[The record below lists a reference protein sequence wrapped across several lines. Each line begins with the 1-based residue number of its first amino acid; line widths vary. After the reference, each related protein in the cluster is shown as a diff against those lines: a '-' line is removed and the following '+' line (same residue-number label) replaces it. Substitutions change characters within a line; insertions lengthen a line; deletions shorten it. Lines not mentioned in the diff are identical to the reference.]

1 MSSFDPTLVPRNGAG
16 LMVLIIARISTVHQD
31 FRSLADQI
39 ALCERYV
46 RDRYSGPVQFVHI
59 QSQGSG
65 ELLDRAELAQAE
77 AAVESGRFD
86 LVVVEDLGRIC
97 RRNRAIDFCELCE
110 DACTRLV
117 AINDSL
123 DTSRDDW
130 RLNALFA
137 SFKHE
142 SGNKD
147 TSKRIRRTLR
157 NRFEEGGV
165 VQTFPYGYIKPPGA
179 KSDADI
185 CKNPDAVPVYEKWFS
200 LLEAGASYA
209 EVADYLNAENVRPG
223 AWADNVRWDG
233 RMVMQVTH
241 NPILKGYRRRNERMS
256 QRVNKTGRRRSVK
269 APADQRLL
277 RHAPNLQFI
286 DPVRYDRLI
295 AALAARHGAC
305 ARGRKAGT
313 PDTRAGVPKKRT
325 VWPGQHITCGV
336 CGRLYYWGGHGQ
348 TDHMMCAGARDYSCW
363 NGATFNGDEAGRRVA
378 TAVLA
383 AVESLPEF
391 DDAFRAKVEAAAG
404 ARRAGR
410 DEALRRLDRELAQA
424 ERELANVIN
433 SLAQV
438 GFSAALQTRLAETES
453 RAARLRAERADI
465 DRQPDDVPVLPSVG
479 ELKERARA
487 ELGRM
492 AFCDPAFGR
501 LMTALVP
508 RLEIFPYRPLDG
520 GAVVLRARAVI
531 NFAPL
536 AAPAAG
542 TALGG
547 LITRV
552 VTLDLFDPPQR
563 VAFRERVVALRDA
576 GLTEHAVADRFGL
589 TVTAAQRAMSL
600 HRLMRAVGAT
610 DPYVLLTAP
619 PSDDGKLC
627 RHRHPR
633 YEFRPLEGYPV
644 HPTDVV

>member
-1 MSSFDPTLVPRNGAG
+1 MSSFDPMLVPRNGVM

-31 FRSLADQI
+31 LRSLADQI

-46 RDRYSGPVQFVHI
+46 RDRYSGPVQFVHVK
-59 QSQGSG
+59 SQGSG

-77 AAVESGRFD
+77 AEVESGRFD

-110 DACTRLV
+110 DACTRLI

-179 KSDADI
+179 KSDADVR
-185 CKNPDAVPVYEKWFS
+185 KDPDAEPVYEKWFS

-209 EVADYLNAENVRPG
+209 EVADRLNAENVRPG
-223 AWADNVRWDG
+223 VWADNVRWDG

-256 QRVNKTGRRRSVK
+256 RRVNKTGRRPSIK
-269 APADQRLL
+269 APADQLLL
-277 RHAPNLQFI
+277 RRAPNLQFI
-286 DPVRYDRLI
+286 EPDRYDRLI

-363 NGATFNGDEAGRRVA
+363 NGATFNGDEAGRRFA
-378 TAVLA
+378 AAILA
-383 AVESLPEF
+383 AAEELPDF
-391 DDAFRAKVEAAAG
+391 DAAFRAKAEATAAG
-404 ARRAGR
+404 LRSGR
-410 DEALRRLDRELAQA
+410 TEALKRLDAQL
-424 ERELANVIN
+424 RQVKCELANVTGAVA
-433 SLAQV
+433 SM
-438 GFSAALQTRLAETES
+438 GFSEALRTKLTETEG
-453 RAARLRAERADI
+453 AKAKLDAERAAVVA
-465 DRQPDDVPVLPSVG
+465 QPDEAPDIPPVEV
-479 ELKERARA
+479 LKEKARA
-487 ELGRM
+487 AVGRM
-492 AFCDPAFGR
+492 AFCDPEFGR
-501 LMTALVP
+501 LMHQLVP
-508 RLEIFPYRPLDG
+508 KIEVFPYRLLDG
-520 GAVVLRARAVI
+520 GAVVLRAKLTI
-531 NFAPL
+531 TLAPL
-536 AAPAAG
+536 LGRAAG
-542 TALGG
+542 AVSELV
-547 LITRV
+547 TRE
-552 VTLDLFDPPQR
+552 VTVDLFNPPQR
-563 VAFRERVVALRDA
+563 VAYRERVVALRAA
-576 GLTEHAVADRFGL
+576 GRTEYEAAAELGL
-589 TVTAAQRAMSL
+589 TVTAAQRAMAL
-600 HRLMRAVGAT
+600 HRMMTEAGMT
-610 DPYVLLTAP
+610 DPYQLVTNP
-619 PSDDGKLC
+619 PEGESKVR
-627 RHRHPR
+627 RHRHAR
-633 YEFRPLEGYPV
+633 FEFKPLPGYPAWPIV
-644 HPTDVV
+644 SA